1 MAAIFPLPCS
11 YIVSKEVALLFG
23 RVSSFGVLDKG
34 VPSGIWHRG
43 SMGKKIVLESLR
55 HCVHWLGLSQ
65 RGMCWS
71 CTAGHLARRVHS
83 HHQHQKLKWFIFYWI
98 MYITTDQH
106 YKLYGNQWGLFTAK
120 AWLAWK
126 LAILV
131 LPFPPPIENFWIQP
145 KSFQIL
151 SLLTCRWL

>member
-1 MAAIFPLPCS
+1 MSDCFH
-11 YIVSKEVALLFG
+11 LLFPP
-23 RVSSFGVLDKG
+23 RLHDYSVVLA
-34 VPSGIWHRG
+34 P
-43 SMGKKIVLESLR
+43 MGFWTNGLRAVYGMTGKEKMIVLESLSSIF
-55 HCVHWLGLSQ
+55 HALLGLWQ
-65 RGMCWS
+65 QGMCWS